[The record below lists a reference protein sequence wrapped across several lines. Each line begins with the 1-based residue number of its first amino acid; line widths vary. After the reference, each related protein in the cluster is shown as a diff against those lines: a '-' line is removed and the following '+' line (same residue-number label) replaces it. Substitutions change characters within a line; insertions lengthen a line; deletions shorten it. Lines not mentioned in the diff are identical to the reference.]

1 MAILWEDFKVV
12 LALARGGSVAAAAR
26 ELQVDNSTV
35 SRRLSAL
42 EDSLGAQI
50 LIRNGREF
58 SWTAM
63 GQVAVQSAKAMEA
76 AISETVRC
84 VAAGKEEVSGVVR
97 VATAPSI
104 VPELLKHVLPELQSK
119 YPALTIEF
127 GGSYQRVDL
136 ARGEADLALRF
147 AKPEEPDFIAR
158 HATEVGWFVYASQS
172 YLDAK
177 GRPSTHEDLR
187 RHRLVLYVKQ
197 MHAVSPLS
205 WMEQY
210 HAGNQNTA
218 RVDSLTLACNMVSGG
233 GGIAVLPTFVG
244 DRVPGLVRLFP
255 ERIGVNSG
263 WIVYHESMRDSARVR
278 AVADGLIRYFSH
290 HEKSFSG
297 LENPSM
303 PTMQSVL

>member
-42 EDSLGAQI
+42 EESLGAQI

-58 SWTAM
+58 SWTAS
-63 GQVAVQSAKAMEA
+63 GQVAVQTAKAMET
-76 AISETVRC
+76 AISETVRAI
-84 VAAGKEEVSGVVR
+84 AAGKEEVSGVVR

-104 VPELLKHVLPELQSK
+104 VPELVKHVLPALRTAH
-119 YPALTIEF
+119 PALTVEF
-127 GGSYQRVDL
+127 GGSYHRVDL

-147 AKPEEPDFIAR
+147 AKPQEPDFIAR

-172 YLDAK
+172 YLDLE
-177 GRPSTHEDLR
+177 GRPSAHDDLR

-197 MHAVSPLS
+197 MHAVSPLC

-218 RVDSLTLACNMVSGG
+218 RVDSLTLASNMVSAGG
-233 GGIAVLPTFVG
+233 GVAVLPTFVG
-244 DRVPGLVRLFP
+244 DRVPGLVRIFP

-278 AVADGLIRYFSH
+278 AVSDGLIRYFSQN
-290 HEKSFSG
+290 ECLFSG
-297 LENPSM
+297 LENTSTPSM
-303 PTMQSVL
+303 L

>member
-1 MAILWEDFKVV
+1 MTILWEDFKVV

-42 EDSLGAQI
+42 EESLGAQI

-58 SWTAM
+58 TWTAS
-63 GQVAVQSAKAMEA
+63 GQVAVQSAKAMEV
-76 AISETVRC
+76 AISEMVRA
-84 VAAGKEEVSGVVR
+84 VAAGKEDVSGVVR

-104 VPELLKHVLPELQSK
+104 VPELVKHVLPELRTAH
-119 YPALTIEF
+119 PGLTVEF
-127 GGSYQRVDL
+127 GGSYHRVDL

-147 AKPEEPDFIAR
+147 AKPQEPDFIAR

-172 YLDAK
+172 YLDLE
-177 GRPSTHEDLR
+177 GRPSSHDDLR

-210 HAGNQNTA
+210 HAGNPNTA
-218 RVDSLTLACNMVSGG
+218 RVDSLTLACNMVSTG

-244 DRVPGLVRLFP
+244 DRVPGLVRIFP
-255 ERIGVNSG
+255 ERIGINSG

-278 AVADGLIRYFSH
+278 AVSDGLIRYFSR
-290 HEKSFSG
+290 HENLFSG
-297 LENPSM
+297 MESTPMS
-303 PTMQSVL
+303 SVL

>member
-42 EDSLGAQI
+42 EESLGAQI

-58 SWTAM
+58 TWTAS
-63 GQVAVQSAKAMEA
+63 GLVAVQSAKAMEL
-76 AISETVRC
+76 AISETVRA

-104 VPELLKHVLPELQSK
+104 VPELVKHVLPELRTAH
-119 YPALTIEF
+119 PGLTVEF

-147 AKPEEPDFIAR
+147 AKPQEPDFVAR

-172 YLDAK
+172 YLDLE
-177 GRPSTHEDLR
+177 GRPSSHEDLR

-218 RVDSLTLACNMVSGG
+218 RVDSLTLACNMVRAG

-244 DRVPGLVRLFP
+244 DRVPELVRIFP

-278 AVADGLIRYFSH
+278 AVSDGLIRYFSR
-290 HEKSFSG
+290 HEGLFSG
-297 LENPSM
+297 LENASRL
-303 PTMQSVL
+303 SVL

>member
-42 EDSLGAQI
+42 EESLGAQI

-58 SWTAM
+58 SWTTS
-63 GQVAVQSAKAMEA
+63 GQVAVQSAKAMEL
-76 AISETVRC
+76 AISETVRA

-104 VPELLKHVLPELQSK
+104 VPELVKHVLPELRTAH
-119 YPALTIEF
+119 PGLTVEF

-147 AKPEEPDFIAR
+147 AKPQEPDFVAR

-172 YLDAK
+172 YLDLE
-177 GRPSTHEDLR
+177 GRPSSHEDLR

-197 MHAVSPLS
+197 MHAVSPLN

-218 RVDSLTLACNMVSGG
+218 RVDSLTLACNMVRAG

-244 DRVPGLVRLFP
+244 DRVPELVRIFP

-278 AVADGLIRYFSH
+278 AVSDGLIRYFSR
-290 HEKSFSG
+290 HEGLFSG
-297 LENPSM
+297 LENASRL
-303 PTMQSVL
+303 SVL

>member
-42 EDSLGAQI
+42 EESLGAQI

-58 SWTAM
+58 TWTAS
-63 GQVAVQSAKAMEA
+63 GLVAVQSAKVMEL
-76 AISETVRC
+76 AISETVRA

-104 VPELLKHVLPELQSK
+104 VPELVKHVLPELRTAH
-119 YPALTIEF
+119 PGLTVEF

-147 AKPEEPDFIAR
+147 AKPQEPDFVAR

-172 YLDAK
+172 YLDLE
-177 GRPSTHEDLR
+177 GRPSSHEDLR

-218 RVDSLTLACNMVSGG
+218 RVDSLTLACNMVRAG

-244 DRVPGLVRLFP
+244 DRVPELVRIFP

-278 AVADGLIRYFSH
+278 AVSDGLIRYFSR
-290 HEKSFSG
+290 HEGLFSG
-297 LENPSM
+297 LED
-303 PTMQSVL
+303 TARLSVL